1 MPGPSTSRTRLLLG
15 VALGVALLFPLAAPA
30 LADPALEPEARVDE
44 LEARIAELE
53 RLLAELRAAEG
64 GVDPGR
70 LAELERQIRIL
81 ADEIEDLKLGEAE
94 VAEDGAT
101 RGLGPSASKVY
112 RATRGVSIGGYGE
125 ILYESFDSEQ
135 EDGTPSADTDVLDFL
150 RAVLYFGYKFN
161 DRILFNSEIEYEHA
175 TTGRNGEVSVEFAYL
190 DFMFNDAANLRAGL
204 LLLPMG
210 FINELH
216 EPPIFL
222 GARRPNV
229 DRFLLP
235 TTWRENGVGV
245 YGEHGPLDYRV
256 YVTNSL
262 AAVGGTSSQAA
273 GFDAEGIRDGR
284 TSGSESAAE
293 DLAVTARL
301 DWQARPW
308 LLFGGSVFSG
318 DAGQGRTT
326 PTGEVIGANT
336 TIWELHG
343 QARWRGLRG
352 RALYVGTRIDDVAEI
367 NAAQGF
373 TGDESVGERQYGY
386 YAEIGYDTLSTSEME
401 QELIPYLRYE
411 RYDTQDR
418 VPAGFAAN
426 PANDVTVTTVGV
438 AWLPILNVA
447 LKADYNRIENE
458 ARTGVDQINI
468 ALGFM
473 F

>member
-1 MPGPSTSRTRLLLG
+1 MPGPSTSRSRVLALA
-15 VALGVALLFPLAAPA
+15 ALGVALLFPSAPPA
-30 LADPALEPEARVDE
+30 LAEAPPEPEARVEE
-44 LEARIAELE
+44 LAARVAELE
-53 RLLAELRAAEG
+53 RLLAELREG
-64 GVDPGR
+64 EVDPKR
-70 LAELERQIRIL
+70 LAELERQIGIL
-81 ADEIEDLKLGEAE
+81 ADEIEALKHGEAE
-94 VAEDGAT
+94 LPAPEGAE

-112 RATRGVSIGGYGE
+112 RVDRGVSVGGYGE
-125 ILYESFDSEQ
+125 MLYENFDSQQ
-135 EDGTPSADTDVLDFL
+135 EDGAPSGETDVLDFL

-175 TTGRNGEVSVEFAYL
+175 STENNGEVSVEFAYL

-222 GARRPNV
+222 GARRPYV
-229 DRFLLP
+229 DQFLIP

-245 YGEHGPLDYRV
+245 YGVHGPLDYRV

-262 AAVGGTSSQAA
+262 AAVEGTSSGAA
-273 GFDAEGIRDGR
+273 GYDAEGIREGR
-284 TSGSESAAE
+284 TNGSESAAE

-308 LLFGGSVFSG
+308 LLLGGSVFSG
-318 DAGQGRTT
+318 DAGQGQTT
-326 PTGEVIGANT
+326 PTGEAIGANT

-343 QARWRGLRG
+343 QVRWRGLMG
-352 RALYVGTRIDDVAEI
+352 RALYVGTSIDDVAEI

-373 TGDESVGERQYGY
+373 TGDASVGERQYGY
-386 YAEIGYDTLSTSEME
+386 YAEIGYDTLSTTQTE
-401 QELIPYLRYE
+401 QQLIPYVRHE

-418 VPAGFAAN
+418 VPTGFAAN
-426 PANDVTVTTVGV
+426 PANDATVTTAGV

-447 LKADYNRIENE
+447 VKADYNWIENE
-458 ARTGVDQINI
+458 ARTGVDQFNV